1 MLYALFKRATPPL
14 CSATIAMVF
23 GMALHQVYDALL
35 IYPKVGVFYW
45 VLVGFAIAAAV

>member
-1 MLYALFKRATPPL
+1 
-14 CSATIAMVF
+14 MVF

-45 VLVGFAIAAAV
+45 VLAGFAVAAASAPRSATSVGIVDR